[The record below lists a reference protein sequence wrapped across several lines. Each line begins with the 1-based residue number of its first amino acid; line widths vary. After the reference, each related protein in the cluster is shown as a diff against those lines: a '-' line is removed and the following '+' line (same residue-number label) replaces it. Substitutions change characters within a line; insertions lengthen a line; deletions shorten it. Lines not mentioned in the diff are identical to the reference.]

1 MARFRLIP
9 LLAALCAVTA
19 SACGGSTTSA
29 TVKTGAKP
37 VAAAHRQWKVYA
49 PQGSGYRVEIPTGW
63 STIDAAT
70 LASSGAIRDLEARN
84 PGLKSG
90 FRLFTQMAAQ
100 PGVLVAMD
108 LTPAGR
114 RVVRR
119 TGFAP
124 NIIVRRIPIPSGS
137 SDADILRAVLARGRA
152 NAAALPTAIGRPSV
166 TPITFAGSPGGV
178 ITYRLHETTGVGV
191 ASVTESDYVTVVQG
205 TAYTI
210 YCTTVAGDVSR
221 VHPACMHALDSF
233 AIAG

>member
-1 MARFRLIP
+1 MARVRLTP
-9 LLAALCAVTA
+9 FLAALCAVTA

-29 TVKTGAKP
+29 GVKTGSKP
-37 VAAAHRQWKVYA
+37 VAEVHSQWKVYA
-49 PQGSGYRVEIPTGW
+49 PPGSGYRVEIPTGW
-63 STIDAAT
+63 TAIDAAS
-70 LASSGAIRDLEARN
+70 LASSSGMRALEARN
-84 PGLKSG
+84 PALKSG
-90 FRLFTQMAAQ
+90 FRLFARMASQ
-100 PGVLVAMD
+100 PDVLVAMD

-114 RVVRR
+114 RVVKR

-152 NAAALPTAIGRPSV
+152 NAAAIATAIGRPSM
-166 TPITFAGSPGGV
+166 TPITFAGAPGGV
-178 ITYRLHETTGVGV
+178 ITYRLHETTAVGV

-221 VHPACMHALDSF
+221 VHPACTHALDSF
-233 AIAG
+233 TITG